1 MLDRGEQLGSITVTM
16 PPGRNLRA
24 AECRLVDDFAE
35 QSGLAVRNAM
45 LQAELAAR
53 VRDVNARSR
62 ELVASRRRLVGI
74 EDEERERLAGAIQR
88 RVVPHLSP
96 IAAELSADLDV
107 ADPELP
113 AVLDRLIGNAEKA
126 LEELRIV
133 VRGVFPALLQRR
145 GLVAALSAQLDATAS
160 TVALDVDE
168 SLNGRLDPAVEAA
181 AYLFCVEVAASATD
195 GAIRLRVADDQ
206 LFAEVRRG
214 ATAPGPGLGAGGDAR
229 PGLPGSTRSIG
240 SRHWT
245 AG

>member
-1 MLDRGEQLGSITVTM
+1 
-16 PPGRNLRA
+16 
-24 AECRLVDDFAE
+24 
-35 QSGLAVRNAM
+35 
-45 LQAELAAR
+45 
-53 VRDVNARSR
+53 
-62 ELVASRRRLVGI
+62 LVGV

-195 GAIRLRVADDQ
+195 GAIRLQAADDQ
-206 LFAEVRRG
+206 LVAEVRRG
-214 ATAPGPGLGAGGDAR
+214 ATAPGPGLGAGGDGASR
-229 PGLPGSTRSIG
+229 AVWQHAVDRVEALDGRVTVQPAGTDAVRVRAVIPTDSQPSRDRAVAAQTSSSRSG
-240 SRHWT
+240 PNADLGTYAEEPQSGVMSRNS
-245 AG
+245 ASS

>member
-1 MLDRGEQLGSITVTM
+1 MGV
-16 PPGRNLRA
+16 
-24 AECRLVDDFAE
+24 
-35 QSGLAVRNAM
+35 
-45 LQAELAAR
+45 
-53 VRDVNARSR
+53 
-62 ELVASRRRLVGI
+62 

-145 GLVAALSAQLDATAS
+145 GLVAALSAQIDATAS

-206 LFAEVRRG
+206 LVAEVRRRGCRARTG
-214 ATAPGPGLGAGGDAR
+214 AR
-229 PGLPGSTRSIG
+229 CR
-240 SRHWT
+240 R
-245 AG
+245 

>member
-1 MLDRGEQLGSITVTM
+1 
-16 PPGRNLRA
+16 
-24 AECRLVDDFAE
+24 
-35 QSGLAVRNAM
+35 M

-53 VRDVNARSR
+53 VREVDARSR
-62 ELVASRRRLVGI
+62 ELAASRRRLVGV

-113 AVLDRLIGNAEKA
+113 AVLDRLIADAEKA

-160 TVALDVDE
+160 PVALDVDE
-168 SLNGRLDPAVEAA
+168 SMGGRLDPAVEAA
-181 AYLFCVEVAASATD
+181 AYLFCVEVVASATD
-195 GAIRLRVADDQ
+195 GVVRLQLAGDELVAD
-206 LFAEVRRG
+206 VRRG
-214 ATAPGPGLGAGGDAR
+214 TAVPGPGLDTGSDGAPWR
-229 PGLPGSTRSIG
+229 SGSTRSIG
-240 SRHWT
+240 SRHWRVR
-245 AG
+245 